1 MGNQVSYE
9 QIDPVHLRIYKN
21 ILSLQSPGTR
31 VQMIQTLMAGPEY
44 VVSMKRGGVY
54 AGLLAYIS
62 AVQRGERPPI
72 LPGERTGIIVP
83 ETHPSNTSQRDTT
96 ANQVMMRGGGAV
108 LTKRDPAPPTDPYKQ
123 VAKTG
128 ANVKAMSYFSSCLR
142 VLDLQEEVALTE
154 ETLKAAYK
162 KAATRAHPDKG
173 GSEEAFEAVTRS
185 YAYLSDILKRIKG
198 GRTKESVVEA
208 PEKLTQGRNE
218 ESKQWQHVEPV
229 RLNPKNLNMDAF
241 NKMFE
246 QTRMPDPEDE
256 GYGDWLK
263 DSAGADS
270 GPKFSGKFN
279 RDVFHKMFEDEVK
292 KSNRGRG
299 DNVNGHQL
307 AVMNTQAITLA
318 PTMGVE
324 LGRDRPADFT
334 APYNAGFQYTDL
346 RNAYTRDSTFSGE
359 VSDVRVENRTFD
371 QYSSERK
378 SAPRALANHE
388 LEAVQAA
395 ERAAEERERQRK
407 FRAAQQD
414 NMAEQYFERMK
425 RLVITEK

>member
-1 MGNQVSYE
+1 
-9 QIDPVHLRIYKN
+9 
-21 ILSLQSPGTR
+21 
-31 VQMIQTLMAGPEY
+31 
-44 VVSMKRGGVY
+44 
-54 AGLLAYIS
+54 
-62 AVQRGERPPI
+62 
-72 LPGERTGIIVP
+72 
-83 ETHPSNTSQRDTT
+83 
-96 ANQVMMRGGGAV
+96 
-108 LTKRDPAPPTDPYKQ
+108 
-123 VAKTG
+123 
-128 ANVKAMSYFSSCLR
+128 
-142 VLDLQEEVALTE
+142 
-154 ETLKAAYK
+154 
-162 KAATRAHPDKG
+162 
-173 GSEEAFEAVTRS
+173 
-185 YAYLSDILKRIKG
+185 
-198 GRTKESVVEA
+198 
-208 PEKLTQGRNE
+208 
-218 ESKQWQHVEPV
+218 
-229 RLNPKNLNMDAF
+229 MDAF

-292 KSNRGRG
+292 KSTRGRG

-307 AVMNTQAITLA
+307 AIMNTQAITLA

-359 VSDVRVENRTFD
+359 VADVRVEARTFD

-378 SAPRALANHE
+378 SAPRALADHE
-388 LEAVQAA
+388 MEAVQAA

-407 FRAAQQD
+407 LRAAQQD

-425 RLVITEK
+425 RHLIVEK

>member
-1 MGNQVSYE
+1 MGNQTSI
-9 QIDPVHLRIYKN
+9 QSIDPVHLRIYKN
-21 ILSLQSPGTR
+21 ILNLQSPGTR
-31 VQMIQTLMAGPEY
+31 VQMIQTSMAGPEY
-44 VVSMKRGGVY
+44 VASMKRAGVY
-54 AGLLAYIS
+54 PALLGYIS
-62 AVQRGERPPI
+62 AVQRGERPPL
-72 LPGERTGIIVP
+72 LPGERTGIVVP
-83 ETHPSNTSQRDTT
+83 ETNPANTSQRDTAT
-96 ANQVMMRGGGAV
+96 NQVMMRGGGSTLV
-108 LTKRDPAPPTDPYKQ
+108 KRDAVPTDPYKM

-128 ANVKAMSYFSSCLR
+128 SNEKAMTYFSSCLR
-142 VLDLQEEVALTE
+142 VLNLQEEVALTE
-154 ETLKAAYK
+154 EALKAAYK
-162 KAATRAHPDKG
+162 KSATRAHPDKG
-173 GSEEAFEAVTRS
+173 GSEEAFEAVTRA
-185 YAYLSDILKRIKG
+185 YAYLSDILKRIRG

-208 PEKLTQGRNE
+208 PEKLTSGRKE
-218 ESKQWQHVEPV
+218 EAKAWEQMEPV

-263 DSAGADS
+263 DSTGADS

-292 KSNRGRG
+292 KSTRGRG

-334 APYNAGFQYTDL
+334 APYNANFQYTDL
-346 RNAYTRDSTFSGE
+346 RNAYTSESTFSGQ
-359 VSDVRVENRTFD
+359 VADVRVENRTFD

-378 SAPRALANHE
+378 SAPRALADHE

-407 FRAAQQD
+407 LRAAQQD

>member
-9 QIDPVHLRIYKN
+9 QIDPVHFRIYKN
-21 ILSLQSPGTR
+21 ILNLQSPGTR

-44 VVSMKRGGVY
+44 VVSMKRMGVY
-54 AGLLAYIS
+54 SSLLAYIS
-62 AVQRGERPPI
+62 AVQRGERPPL
-72 LPGERTGIIVP
+72 LPGERTGIVVP
-83 ETHPSNTSQRDTT
+83 EAAPTNTSQRDTAT
-96 ANQVMMRGGGAV
+96 NQVMMRGGGGT
-108 LTKRDPAPPTDPYKQ
+108 LTKRESTVSDPYKQ
-123 VAKTG
+123 VSKNG

-154 ETLKAAYK
+154 EGLKSAYK

-173 GSEEAFEAVTRS
+173 GNEDAFEAVTRA
-185 YAYLSDILKRIKG
+185 YAYLSDILKRIRG

-208 PEKLTQGRNE
+208 PEKLTSGRKE
-218 ESKQWQHVEPV
+218 EAKAWEHVEPV

-263 DSAGADS
+263 TSAGADS

-279 RDVFHKMFEDEVK
+279 RDVFHQMFEEEVK
-292 KSNRGRG
+292 KSTRGRG
-299 DNVNGHQL
+299 ENVNNHQL

-334 APYNAGFQYTDL
+334 APYNANFQYTDL

-359 VSDVRVENRTFD
+359 VADVRVENRTFD

-378 SAPRALANHE
+378 SAPKALANHE
-388 LEAVQAA
+388 LEAVQSV
-395 ERAAEERERQRK
+395 ERAAEEREKQRK
-407 FRAAQQD
+407 LRAAQQD

>member
-1 MGNQVSYE
+1 MGNQVSIE
-9 QIDPVHLRIYKN
+9 SFDPAHVRIYKN
-21 ILSLQSPGTR
+21 ILSIQSPGTR

-44 VVSMKRGGVY
+44 VAAMKRAGVY
-54 AGLLAYIS
+54 ASLLAYIS
-62 AVQRGERPPI
+62 SLQRGERPAA
-72 LPGERTGIIVP
+72 LPGERTGIVVP
-83 ETHPSNTSQRDTT
+83 EAHPNNTSNRDAST
-96 ANQVMMRGGGAV
+96 AQAAMRGGGST
-108 LTKRDPAPPTDPYKQ
+108 LTTRNMVVDPYKQ
-123 VAKTG
+123 VAKAG
-128 ANVKAMSYFSSCLR
+128 ANTKAMSYFSSSLR

-154 ETLKAAYK
+154 ESLKAAYK
-162 KAATRAHPDKG
+162 KAATRSHPDKG
-173 GSEEAFEAVTRS
+173 GNEEAFEAVTRA

-208 PEKLTQGRNE
+208 PEKLTQGRSE
-218 ESKQWQHVEPV
+218 ESKAWQHVEPV

-263 DSAGADS
+263 EAAGSES

-279 RDVFHKMFEDEVK
+279 RDVFHSMFEEEVK

-299 DNVNGHQL
+299 ENINGHQM
-307 AVMNTQAITLA
+307 AIMNTQAITLA

-334 APYNAGFQYTDL
+334 SPYNAGFQYTDL
-346 RNAYTRDSTFSGE
+346 RNAYTSDSTFSGQ
-359 VSDVRVENRTFD
+359 VSDVQVEKRSFD
-371 QYSSERK
+371 QYSAERK
-378 SAPRALANHE
+378 SAPKALANHE
-388 LEAVQAA
+388 MEAIQAA

-407 FRAAQQD
+407 LRAVQHD
-414 NMAEQYFERMK
+414 VMANDYFERMK

>member
-1 MGNQVSYE
+1 MGNQTSM
-9 QIDPVHLRIYKN
+9 QSIDPVHLRIYKN
-21 ILSLQSPGTR
+21 ILNLQSPGTR

-44 VVSMKRGGVY
+44 VASMKRAGVY
-54 AGLLAYIS
+54 PALLGYIS
-62 AVQRGERPPI
+62 AVQRGERPPL
-72 LPGERTGIIVP
+72 LPGERTGILIP
-83 ETHPSNTSQRDTT
+83 ETNPTNTSQRDTST
-96 ANQVMMRGGGAV
+96 NQVMMRGGGSTLV
-108 LTKRDPAPPTDPYKQ
+108 KRDTMPTDPYKM

-128 ANVKAMSYFSSCLR
+128 SNEKAMSYFSSCLR
-142 VLDLQEEVALTE
+142 VLNLQEEVALTE
-154 ETLKAAYK
+154 EALKGAYK

-173 GSEEAFEAVTRS
+173 GSEEAFEAVTRA
-185 YAYLSDILKRIKG
+185 YAYLSDILKRIRG

-208 PEKLTQGRNE
+208 PEKLTSGRKE
-218 ESKQWQHVEPV
+218 EAKAWEQIEPV

-246 QTRMPDPEDE
+246 QNRMPDPEDE

-263 DSAGADS
+263 DSTGADS

-299 DNVNGHQL
+299 ENVNGHQL

-334 APYNAGFQYTDL
+334 APYNANFQYTDL
-346 RNAYTRDSTFSGE
+346 RNAYSKDSTFSGE
-359 VSDVRVENRTFD
+359 VADVRVENRTFD

-407 FRAAQQD
+407 LRAAQQD

-425 RLVITEK
+425 RQLIVEK

>member
-1 MGNQVSYE
+1 
-9 QIDPVHLRIYKN
+9 
-21 ILSLQSPGTR
+21 
-31 VQMIQTLMAGPEY
+31 MIQTLMAGPEY
-44 VVSMKRGGVY
+44 VASMKRAGVY
-54 AGLLAYIS
+54 PALLGYIS
-62 AVQRGERPPI
+62 AVQRGERPPL

-83 ETHPSNTSQRDTT
+83 ETNPANTSQRDTT
-96 ANQVMMRGGGAV
+96 TNQVMMRGGGSTLV
-108 LTKRDPAPPTDPYKQ
+108 KRDAVPTDPYKM

-128 ANVKAMSYFSSCLR
+128 SNEKAMSYFSSCLR
-142 VLDLQEEVALTE
+142 VLNLQEEVALTE
-154 ETLKAAYK
+154 EALKAAYK

-173 GSEEAFEAVTRS
+173 GSEEAFEAVTRA
-185 YAYLSDILKRIKG
+185 YAYLSDILKRIRG

-208 PEKLTQGRNE
+208 PEKLTSGRKE
-218 ESKQWQHVEPV
+218 EAKAWEHMEPV

-263 DSAGADS
+263 DSTGADS

-292 KSNRGRG
+292 KSTRGRG
-299 DNVNGHQL
+299 ENVNGHQL

-334 APYNAGFQYTDL
+334 APYNANFQYTDL
-346 RNAYTRDSTFSGE
+346 RNAYTSESTFSGQ
-359 VSDVRVENRTFD
+359 VADVRVENRTFD

-378 SAPRALANHE
+378 SAPRALADHE

-407 FRAAQQD
+407 LRAAQQD

>member
-1 MGNQVSYE
+1 MGNTVSN
-9 QIDPVHLRIYKN
+9 QTFDPAHVRIYKN
-21 ILSLQSPGTR
+21 ILNLQSPGTR

-44 VVSMKRGGVY
+44 VVAMKRSGVY
-54 AGLLAYIS
+54 SHMLAYVS
-62 AVQRGERPPI
+62 AVQRGEKAPL
-72 LPGERTGIIVP
+72 LPGERTGIHIP
-83 ETHPSNTSQRDTT
+83 ETHPNNTSNRDTS
-96 ANQVMMRGGGAV
+96 ANQANMRGGGAT
-108 LTKRDPAPPTDPYKQ
+108 LTTREVKTRDPYKM

-128 ANVKAMSYFSSCLR
+128 ANEKAMSYFSSCLR
-142 VLDLQEEVALTE
+142 VLNLQEEVALTE
-154 ETLKAAYK
+154 EALKVAYK

-173 GSEEAFEAVTRS
+173 GSEEAFEAVTRA
-185 YAYLSDILKRIKG
+185 YAYLSDILQRIRG

-208 PEKLTQGRNE
+208 PDKLTQGRNE
-218 ESKQWQHVEPV
+218 ESKAFQHVEPV

-246 QTRMPDPEDE
+246 QTRMPDPDDE

-263 DSAGADS
+263 HAAGEDS

-279 RDVFHKMFEDEVK
+279 RDVFHQMFEEEVK
-292 KSNRGRG
+292 KSTRGRG
-299 DNVNGHQL
+299 ENVNNHQL

-334 APYNAGFQYTDL
+334 SPYNANFQYTDL
-346 RNAYTRDSTFSGE
+346 RNAYTRDSTFSAE
-359 VSDVRVENRTFD
+359 VADVRVENRTFD
-371 QYSSERK
+371 QYSTERK

-388 LEAVQAA
+388 MEAVQAA

-407 FRAAQQD
+407 LRAAQQD

>member
-1 MGNQVSYE
+1 MGNQTSI
-9 QIDPVHLRIYKN
+9 QSIDPVHLRIYKN
-21 ILSLQSPGTR
+21 ILNLQSPGTR

-44 VVSMKRGGVY
+44 VASMKRAGVY
-54 AGLLAYIS
+54 PALLGYIS
-62 AVQRGERPPI
+62 AVQRGERPPL
-72 LPGERTGIIVP
+72 LPGERTGIVIP
-83 ETHPSNTSQRDTT
+83 ETNPANTSQRDTVT
-96 ANQVMMRGGGAV
+96 NQVMMRGGGSTLV
-108 LTKRDPAPPTDPYKQ
+108 KRDAVQADPYKM

-128 ANVKAMSYFSSCLR
+128 SNEKAMSYFSSCLR
-142 VLDLQEEVALTE
+142 VLNLQEEVALTE
-154 ETLKAAYK
+154 EALKGAYK

-173 GSEEAFEAVTRS
+173 GSEEAFEAVTRA
-185 YAYLSDILKRIKG
+185 YAYLSDILKRIRG

-208 PEKLTQGRNE
+208 PEKLTSGRKE
-218 ESKQWQHVEPV
+218 EAKAWEHSEPV

-292 KSNRGRG
+292 KSTRGRG

-334 APYNAGFQYTDL
+334 APYNANFQYTDL

-359 VSDVRVENRTFD
+359 VADVRVENRTFD

-378 SAPRALANHE
+378 AAPRALADHE
-388 LEAVQAA
+388 MEAVQAA
-395 ERAAEERERQRK
+395 EKAAEERERQRK
-407 FRAAQQD
+407 LRAAQQD

-425 RLVITEK
+425 RQLIVEK

>member
-1 MGNQVSYE
+1 MGNQTSI
-9 QIDPVHLRIYKN
+9 QSIDPVHLRIYKN
-21 ILSLQSPGTR
+21 VLNLQSPGTR
-31 VQMIQTLMAGPEY
+31 IQMIQTLMAGPEY
-44 VVSMKRGGVY
+44 VASMKRGGVY
-54 AGLLAYIS
+54 PALLGYIS
-62 AVQRGERPPI
+62 AVQRGERPPL

-83 ETHPSNTSQRDTT
+83 ETNPANTSQRDTAT
-96 ANQVMMRGGGAV
+96 NQVMMRGGGSTLV
-108 LTKRDPAPPTDPYKQ
+108 KRDAVPTDPYKM
-123 VAKTG
+123 VAKIG
-128 ANVKAMSYFSSCLR
+128 SNEKAMSYFSSCLR
-142 VLDLQEEVALTE
+142 VLNLQEEVALTE
-154 ETLKAAYK
+154 EALKAAYK

-173 GSEEAFEAVTRS
+173 GSEEAFEAVTRA
-185 YAYLSDILKRIKG
+185 YAYLSDILKRIRG

-208 PEKLTQGRNE
+208 PEKLTSGRKE
-218 ESKQWQHVEPV
+218 EAKAWEHMEPV

-263 DSAGADS
+263 DSTGADS

-292 KSNRGRG
+292 KSTRGRG

-334 APYNAGFQYTDL
+334 APYNANFQYTDL
-346 RNAYTRDSTFSGE
+346 RNAYTSESTFSGQ
-359 VSDVRVENRTFD
+359 VADVRVENRTFD

-378 SAPRALANHE
+378 SAPRALADHE
-388 LEAVQAA
+388 MEAVQAA
-395 ERAAEERERQRK
+395 EKAAEERERQRK
-407 FRAAQQD
+407 LRAAQQD

-425 RLVITEK
+425 RQLIVEK

>member
-1 MGNQVSYE
+1 MGNTGSIQS
-9 QIDPVHLRIYKN
+9 IDPVHLRIYKN
-21 ILSLQSPGTR
+21 ILNLQSPGTR
-31 VQMIQTLMAGPEY
+31 VQMIQTLLAGPEY
-44 VVSMKRGGVY
+44 VVSMKRAGVY
-54 AGLLAYIS
+54 PALLGYIS
-62 AVQRGERPPI
+62 AIQRGERPPL
-72 LPGERTGIIVP
+72 LPGERTGIAIP
-83 ETHPSNTSQRDTT
+83 EANPSNTSKRDTNT
-96 ANQVMMRGGGAV
+96 SQATMRGGGGTLV
-108 LTKRDPAPPTDPYKQ
+108 VRDGGGTDPYKH

-154 ETLKAAYK
+154 EALKAAYK
-162 KAATRAHPDKG
+162 KSATRAHPDKG
-173 GSEEAFEAVTRS
+173 GSEEAFEAVTRA
-185 YAYLSDILKRIKG
+185 YAYLSDILKRIRG

-208 PEKLTQGRNE
+208 PEKLTSGRKE
-218 ESKQWQHVEPV
+218 EAKSWEHVEPV
-229 RLNPKNLNMDAF
+229 KLNPKNLNMDAF

-334 APYNAGFQYTDL
+334 APYNANFQYTDL

-359 VSDVRVENRTFD
+359 VADVRVENRTFD

-378 SAPRALANHE
+378 SAPRALADNE

-407 FRAAQQD
+407 LRAAQQD